1 MARRAEGSAALPLR
15 ANPRL
20 RNWFYGFTP
29 PERGAIVLGH
39 RRVYIVPSRL
49 GLLFGGALGILLV
62 GSINYALSLGFA
74 LTFLLAGMG
83 LAGMVQTAR
92 NLAQLKLRAGRAEPV
107 FAGEAARFT
116 LLLTNAGD
124 FDRPE
129 ILVCQRASGAQC
141 TVDVAPDSTAE
152 AVLAVPAGRRGW
164 QPLGRV
170 MLETRFPLG
179 LFRAWS
185 YVQPES
191 RCLVYPR
198 PETGALPPPA
208 PSTEA
213 GGARA
218 HAQGSDDFSGLRAYQ
233 PADSPRHVAW
243 KSVARSDT
251 QHARSDDDMLTKQFA
266 GDAVAELWLDLG
278 DLPGSL
284 GLERRLSRLA
294 GWVLAAE
301 RGGAHYGLRLPGTEL
316 APGRGESHRAAC
328 LQALALFEAP
338 GSASGSASA

>member
-1 MARRAEGSAALPLR
+1 MAPPVETQVAETPAAVAPS
-15 ANPRL
+15 RL
-20 RNWFYGFTP
+20 RSWFYGYQP

-49 GLLFGGALGILLV
+49 GLLFGGALGILLM

-92 NLAQLKLRAGRAEPV
+92 NLAQLQVRAARAEPV
-107 FAGEAARFT
+107 FAGAAARFT
-116 LLLTNAGD
+116 LLLANAGE

-129 ILVCQRASGAQC
+129 ILVRHLASGAAC
-141 TVDVAPDSTAE
+141 VVDVDAGTTAE
-152 AVLAVPAGRRGW
+152 AVLEVPAGRRGW
-164 QPLGRV
+164 LPLGRV

-185 YVQPES
+185 YVEPDS

-198 PETGALPPPA
+198 PDFGTLPPPA
-208 PSTEA
+208 PSAHA
-213 GGARA
+213 GGARS
-218 HAQGSDDFSGLRAYQ
+218 HARGSDDFSGLRAYQ
-233 PADSPRHVAW
+233 ASDSPRHVAW

-266 GDAVAELWLDLG
+266 GEAVAELWLDLRN
-278 DLPGSL
+278 LPAAL
-284 GLERRLSRLA
+284 GLEARLSRLA

-301 RGGAHYGLRLPGTEL
+301 RGSAHYGLRLPGREL
-316 APGRGESHRAAC
+316 APGRGDQHRSAC
-328 LQALALFEAP
+328 LEALALFEAP
-338 GSASGSASA
+338 GAASQ